1 MHIPANIKCEILNEA
16 EKNILCYSNQQLR
29 ARTYCPILHKNSSF
43 NPNSKM
49 KTHSDKCV
57 QHK

>member
-1 MHIPANIKCEILNEA
+1 MHIPANLKCEIINEA
-16 EKNILCYSNQQLR
+16 EKNILCDNNQLLC
-29 ARTYCPILHKNSSF
+29 ARMYGPILHKSSSF
-43 NPNSKM
+43 NLNSKM